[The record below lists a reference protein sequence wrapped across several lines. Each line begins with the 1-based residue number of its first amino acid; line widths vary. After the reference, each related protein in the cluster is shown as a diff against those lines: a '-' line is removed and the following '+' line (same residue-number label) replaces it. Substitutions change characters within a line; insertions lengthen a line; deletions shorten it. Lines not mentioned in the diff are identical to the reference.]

1 MVNLFNYIDRP
12 SPIHR
17 LTGASKLVCLLAWS
31 VAAMTSFYTPLLLA
45 LTVLA
50 VVLFHWAKLKLKDV
64 SFVTG
69 IMVVYILL
77 NNLLIF
83 LFSPTH
89 GVELYGS
96 RTELFSI
103 AGPYVVTA
111 EQLFYHLTVILKN
124 ACTIP
129 IVLLFVCTTD
139 PSEFAASL
147 NKIGVS
153 YRISYSVSLALR
165 YIPDIQ
171 REYRE
176 ISLAQQA
183 RGIEMSK
190 KVSLVKRL
198 KAASAILIPLVLSSM
213 ERIETIS
220 NAMELRG
227 FGKHKKRTWYS
238 ARPFTAMDKISM
250 AVCLGLMALSFL
262 LTAINGGRYFNPFCK
277 TPAGGSL
284 PLRGRLDPLLTRGF
298 FFSLGGA
305 ENMENK
311 IQKVFIVRP

>member
-1 MVNLFNYIDRP
+1 MTNLFNYIDRP

-17 LTGASKLVCLLAWS
+17 LTGASKLVCLLSWS
-31 VAAMTSFYTPLLLA
+31 VAAMTSFYTPLLLG
-45 LTVLA
+45 LT
-50 VVLFHWAKLKLKDV
+50 LFSFWLFRLAKLKLKDV
-64 SFVTG
+64 SFVAG
-69 IMVVYILL
+69 VMIIYILL
-77 NNLLIF
+77 NNILIF

-89 GVELYGS
+89 GVTLYGS
-96 RTELFSI
+96 RTELLRL
-103 AGPYVVTA
+103 GGRYVLTL
-111 EQLFYHLTVILKN
+111 EQLFYHLNVILKN

-129 IVLLFVCTTD
+129 IVLLFVCTTN

-171 REYRE
+171 REFRE

-183 RGIEMSK
+183 RGVEMSK

-213 ERIETIS
+213 DRIETIS

-227 FGKHKKRTWYS
+227 FGKNKKRTWYA
-238 ARPFTAMDKISM
+238 ARPFTRWDYLAMG
-250 AVCLGLMALSFL
+250 VCIGLMVLSFG
-262 LTAINGGRYFNPFCK
+262 LTVRNGGRFFNPF
-277 TPAGGSL
+277 
-284 PLRGRLDPLLTRGF
+284 R
-298 FFSLGGA
+298 
-305 ENMENK
+305 
-311 IQKVFIVRP
+311 